1 MGRGKGADKKSGLR
15 EMCYTARESL
25 GEKIMAF
32 GLYQASIPVF
42 IKFMGNLGAL
52 LEKGAADAQARNYAP
67 EVLIEARLA
76 PDMHKLARQVQIASD
91 MVKNGA
97 ARLAGIEAPSFADTE
112 ASFAELQARI
122 GRTIAFL
129 ETISES
135 QLEGAETR
143 EIVLKFPG
151 MEMRFSG
158 ADYLTKFVLPNL
170 FFHVTTAYNILRHN
184 GVAIGKRDFM
194 GA

>member
-1 MGRGKGADKKSGLR
+1 
-15 EMCYTARESL
+15 
-25 GEKIMAF
+25 MAF
-32 GLYQASIPVF
+32 TLYQASLPVF
-42 IKFMGNLGAL
+42 IATLRNLGAL
-52 LEKGAADAQARNYAP
+52 LEKGAADADARKYAP

-76 PDMHKLARQVQIASD
+76 PDMHKLSRQVQIASD

-112 ASFAELQARI
+112 SNFAELQARI
-122 GRTIAFL
+122 DRTIAFL
-129 ETISES
+129 ETIREN

-151 MEMRFSG
+151 REMRFSG
-158 ADYLTKFVLPNL
+158 AEYLTRFVLPNL
-170 FFHVTTAYNILRHN
+170 YFHVTTAYNILRHN